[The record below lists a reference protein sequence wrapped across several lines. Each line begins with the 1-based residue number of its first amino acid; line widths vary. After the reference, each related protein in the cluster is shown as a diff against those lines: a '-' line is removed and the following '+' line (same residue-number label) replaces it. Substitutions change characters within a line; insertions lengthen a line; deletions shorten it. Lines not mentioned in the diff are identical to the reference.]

1 MKSLLLCEWIHCTRV
16 SVLLK
21 ALEHLEKWLQRLL
34 CAIDIKEATWYK
46 DACPFVLWKWG
57 INLQMGFYHSIQE
70 TKPSHQARTRG
81 HLLLQLRWTR
91 NLSYLFISQFQDFSS
106 NISGFLYLFTPNN
119 LFFLTEQL
127 KPLKTYVDPHTY
139 EDPNTAVL
147 KFATEIHPSHIT
159 KEKVIGAGEW
169 QLCQD
174 NPLWG
179 LTQTCW
185 KILPIHNLAI
195 YTEHVPHLN
204 KLSDSSYFR
213 EINIYLAAFSHNMLR
228 HFVVC
233 QCLAAESMCFG
244 SMNMNN
250 YSVAQTVL
258 GKSTTRAWPDLSH
271 MVHFFNATTFTLWT
285 LFFQHAPP
293 PQFPRPCPPPPQM
306 WQLIP
311 MTLHHRPS
319 ACYTTLSQQPVRTHL
334 CKSTPGK
341 TALETS
347 LFLLGCTAN
356 PLQLETWEKVS
367 NEFSSDTSEIP
378 FLNQLSHWCCFP
390 AGEFGEVY
398 RGILKVPGRKEVAV
412 AIKTLKPGYTEKQ
425 RQDFLSEAS
434 IMGQFSHQ
442 NIIRLEGVVT
452 KCKDFC
458 EFCLYFF

>member
-1 MKSLLLCEWIHCTRV
+1 MFCESGVLICRWVFIILFRKRNPHTRQGREDTYFSSSGGQKISPISLFH
-16 SVLLK
+16 
-21 ALEHLEKWLQRLL
+21 
-34 CAIDIKEATWYK
+34 
-46 DACPFVLWKWG
+46 
-57 INLQMGFYHSIQE
+57 
-70 TKPSHQARTRG
+70 
-81 HLLLQLRWTR
+81 
-91 NLSYLFISQFQDFSS
+91 FIPSS
-106 NISGFLYLFTPNN
+106 NISGFFYSITPNN
-119 LFFLTEQL
+119 LVLLTEQL

-139 EDPNTAVL
+139 EDPNTAIL

-169 QLCQD
+169 QLCQY

-185 KILPIHNLAI
+185 KIFPIHNFAVYIERL
-195 YTEHVPHLN
+195 PHLN
-204 KLSDSSYFR
+204 KLSDSGYFTQ
-213 EINIYLAAFSHNMLR
+213 INIYLAAFSHNMLR

-233 QCLAAESMCFG
+233 QCLAAGSMCFG

-250 YSVAQTVL
+250 YRERVL
-258 GKSTTRAWPDLSH
+258 QKQYWGRISPGPGQIFHTWYLYSMQPPLPFEP
-271 MVHFFNATTFTLWT
+271 MV
-285 LFFQHAPP
+285 FFQHAPP
-293 PQFPRPCPPPPQM
+293 PQFPRPCPPQM

-347 LFLLGCTAN
+347 LFLLCCAAN
-356 PLQLETWEKVS
+356 PLQLETWENVS
-367 NEFSSDTSEIP
+367 NTFSSDTSEIP
-378 FLNQLSHWCCFP
+378 FLKQLSHWCCFP

-458 EFCLYFF
+458 EFCLYFLKKKSQLTSLSYSILLVSSG